1 MLLFLEML
9 RQKNINFEVM
19 RENAN
24 LKSQLESLQNCI
36 QSLQLGML
44 NQTSLTQ
51 SVGIES
57 KSTIEEPPR
66 GNNDGNMNLDDSRA
80 LELQTWRETKD
91 ENFLLKAELTKCRY
105 RFQWNK

>member
-44 NQTSLTQ
+44 NQTSLAK

-57 KSTIEEPPR
+57 TSTIEEPR
-66 GNNDGNMNLDDSRA
+66 GNNNGNMKLDDSRA

-91 ENFLLKAELTKCRY
+91 ENFLLQAKLTKCRY